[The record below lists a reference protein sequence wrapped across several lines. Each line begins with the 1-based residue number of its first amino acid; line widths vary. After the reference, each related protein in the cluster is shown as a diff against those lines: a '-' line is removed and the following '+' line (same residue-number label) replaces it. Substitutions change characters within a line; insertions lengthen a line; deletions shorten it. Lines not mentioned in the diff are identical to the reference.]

1 MRRNNKVLYEQIMR
15 NVSREVKRSL
25 NEAFDSNELYD
36 KNDKI
41 LKRLRSALKD
51 NPDVIVSYP
60 KNRDI
65 AAIITFKD
73 PRILKRINHNYQPNN
88 LNLWLEVESDLRV
101 YLVEDHYNFRTELKV
116 LSSKNLKQLIDKL
129 QTMSFMNG
137 YNEEDEEYS
146 TIPDEFNLEEVTP
159 APQAIRLTKK
169 IYKTF
174 TNLDSRVR
182 TLVGEELYNE
192 LQFEGEMH
200 LLDKVED
207 EFFEDIDLRF
217 NGTFNDENEVN
228 SFSKLITFAMEHPKA
243 FNLVFGQH
251 KGIDYLGEKAP
262 EEYYDVIS
270 TIFSEYYDYITETY
284 PESDY
289 SPIMLVWTNYE
300 GSNVNKAI
308 NEYIDLYTKYVEFLE
323 NNFNR
328 ICNEC
333 L

>member
-1 MRRNNKVLYEQIMR
+1 MRRNNKALYEQIMR
-15 NVSREVKRSL
+15 TVSKEVKYAL
-25 NEAFDSNELYD
+25 NEAFKSNDLYD

-41 LKRLRSALKD
+41 LKRLRTALKD

-60 KNRDI
+60 KNRDV

-73 PRILKRINHNYQPNN
+73 PRILKRINHNYQPDN
-88 LNLWLEVESDLRV
+88 LNLWLEIESDLKV
-101 YLVEDHYNFRTELKV
+101 YLVEDHYNQRTEVTV

-129 QTMSFMNG
+129 QTMSFMNV

-146 TIPDEFNLEEVTP
+146 TIPDEFDLEEVTP
-159 APQAIRLTKK
+159 TPQAIRLTKEL
-169 IYKTF
+169 YKTF
-174 TNLDSRVR
+174 TNLDNRIR
-182 TLVGEELYNE
+182 TLVGKELYNV
-192 LQFEGEMH
+192 LRFEGEIH
-200 LLDKVED
+200 LQDKIED

-217 NGTFNDENEVN
+217 NGTFNDEDEVN

-251 KGIDYLGEKAP
+251 KGIDYLADEAP
-262 EEYYDVIS
+262 EGYYDVIE
-270 TIFSEYYDYITETY
+270 TIFSEYYDYITKTY

-289 SPIMLVWTNYE
+289 SPIMLVWTNYG

-308 NEYIDLYTKYVEFLE
+308 NEFIDLYTKYVEFLE

-328 ICNEC
+328 ICNEY